1 MKQAGLKID
10 QMLPIH
16 SYSCSG
22 LFIHSSLKTCNTITS
37 IVVLGLLSMART
49 TYKFQGLFSLNMK
62 SLGTRTHEVMS
73 MHLGAV
79 N

>member
-16 SYSCSG
+16 SCSCSG

-37 IVVLGLLSMART
+37 IAVLGLLSKART
-49 TYKFQGLFSLNMK
+49 NKFQGLCSLNMK
-62 SLGTRTHEVMS
+62 SLGTRTHEIMS